1 MVQDHGR
8 GRVIAFAE
16 DPAARAFTMS
26 SMLLLANAVFLAPA
40 F

>member
-1 MVQDHGR
+1 
-8 GRVIAFAE
+8 VIAFAE
-16 DPAARAFTMS
+16 DPAARAFTVS